1 MKWWTPINNI
11 LACEVVKQITSRAQ
25 RHIQRMCLRNRCMSA
40 ASIAAEVEGV
50 GGSACQFSDHTLHTA
65 SCHVRWCTRKP
76 ANSFLKT
83 SRQRTW
89 ITGTMSCGL
98 MRQDILIWFRWGQ
111 ACVGPTGE
119 EYKDKCVLPTVKH
132 GGGSVMIWGCMSAT
146 GTGELQFIEVTIKAN
161 MYCRIPQ

>member
-65 SCHVRWCTRKP
+65 SNWFAWLSSQKEDSSKDDAQESPQKVFWRQADKGHGLLEPCPVVWWDKIYLFGLDGVKRVWGQQVRST
-76 ANSFLKT
+76 KT
-83 SRQRTW
+83 SV
-89 ITGTMSCGL
+89 SCL
-98 MRQDILIWFRWGQ
+98 QSSMV
-111 ACVGPTGE
+111 VGVSWSGAAW
-119 EYKDKCVLPTVKH
+119 VLPAL
-132 GGGSVMIWGCMSAT
+132 GSYSS
-146 GTGELQFIEVTIKAN
+146 L
-161 MYCRIPQ
+161 R